1 MVGIIL
7 RDPDTS
13 KNITISVTGA
23 SGFLGNAIVP
33 LLVEYKYIVKPLTRK
48 KIPGYIHVN
57 SYHETPESDVLIHLA
72 EEPDRHIVNVK
83 GKAYM
88 QEAIKLSTA
97 LSKKKYKKIIY
108 ASSGAVYGNSSVK
121 PHKVSDDAVSNDSYS
136 SIKLEC
142 EKIILD
148 AGGLVARFSN
158 LYGTGMS
165 DNNVVSDIANQMSN
179 DESVYVNDDMPVC
192 DFIEISDAANAL
204 LALCDHNGKTG
215 LYNIGTGIG
224 TSIGTLAKLILNVTN
239 QNHRVIVSRRH
250 TGNSMFCNILD
261 ITDTTKLIGWIPK
274 LSIEQ
279 GIAKLMAESTI

>member
-1 MVGIIL
+1 
-7 RDPDTS
+7 
-13 KNITISVTGA
+13 
-23 SGFLGNAIVP
+23 
-33 LLVEYKYIVKPLTRK
+33 
-48 KIPGYIHVN
+48 
-57 SYHETPESDVLIHLA
+57 
-72 EEPDRHIVNVK
+72 
-83 GKAYM
+83 
-88 QEAIKLSTA
+88 
-97 LSKKKYKKIIY
+97 
-108 ASSGAVYGNSSVK
+108 
-121 PHKVSDDAVSNDSYS
+121 
-136 SIKLEC
+136 
-142 EKIILD
+142 
-148 AGGLVARFSN
+148 
-158 LYGTGMS
+158 
-165 DNNVVSDIANQMSN
+165 
-179 DESVYVNDDMPVC
+179 MPVC

>member
-1 MVGIIL
+1 MVKKTGYESNYGL
-7 RDPDTS
+7 RDKDLFNLA
-13 KNITISVTGA
+13 KNELKKSR
-23 SGFLGNAIVP
+23 SS
-33 LLVEYKYIVKPLTRK
+33 YKKGKYHTRK

-88 QEAIKLSTA
+88 HEAIKLSTA

-179 DESVYVNDDMPVC
+179 DD
-192 DFIEISDAANAL
+192 
-204 LALCDHNGKTG
+204 
-215 LYNIGTGIG
+215 
-224 TSIGTLAKLILNVTN
+224 N
-239 QNHRVIVSRRH
+239 Q
-250 TGNSMFCNILD
+250 
-261 ITDTTKLIGWIPK
+261 P
-274 LSIEQ
+274 
-279 GIAKLMAESTI
+279 